1 MFGQASAGLNPD
13 PPARQAAREAL
24 DVLAATIR
32 RGVRTGIFPHWSA
45 RRLTLA
51 ACALVHGLVS
61 LELDGKLPPA
71 AARRRLPGHPPRHC
85 HRLAARHSVLT
96 AATAGTLASQAGR
109 SQVPSLVQRRRG
121 DAGQPGTGAA

>member
-1 MFGQASAGLNPD
+1 VFGQASAGLNPD

-24 DVLAATIR
+24 DVLAATVR

-71 AARRRLPGHPPRHC
+71 AAADYQAILR
-85 HRLAARHSVLT
+85 
-96 AATAGTLASQAGR
+96 AT
-109 SQVPSLVQRRRG
+109 V
-121 DAGQPGTGAA
+121 TGWQHATPY